1 MKEAKIEYFKKFRL
15 ECHFRLD
22 MISADFEEFPF
33 YIYDGA
39 HKQASSDTIKEFSEI
54 EIEELDGI
62 YSLFKE
68 KIVEYDN
75 YGKADIAVCEMIEN
89 SEV

>member
-1 MKEAKIEYFKKFRL
+1 MKEIKGEYFKKFRL

-22 MISADFEEFPF
+22 MIAADFEDFPF

-39 HKQASSDTIKEFSEI
+39 HKQAVKDTVEEFSNVKE
-54 EIEELDGI
+54 EELDAI
-62 YSLFKE
+62 YELFKE
-68 KIVEYDN
+68 KIVEYN
-75 YGKADIAVCEMIEN
+75 SYGKADIAVCEMIEN